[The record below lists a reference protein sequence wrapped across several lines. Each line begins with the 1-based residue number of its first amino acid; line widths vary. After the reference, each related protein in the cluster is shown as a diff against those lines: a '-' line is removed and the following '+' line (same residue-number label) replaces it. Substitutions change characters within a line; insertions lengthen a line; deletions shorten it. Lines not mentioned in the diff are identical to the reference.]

1 MMNKGGTKKE
11 NKIAKFFRSTKSE
24 IKKIVWPTWSETVK
38 KTLIVIGFVVLL
50 AILIA
55 ALDLLFNVS
64 IVRWFTK

>member
-1 MMNKGGTKKE
+1 MKKLD
-11 NKIAKFFRSTKSE
+11 NSISICGISTDSRHT
-24 IKKIVWPTWSETVK
+24 VNETVK
-38 KTLIVIGFVVLL
+38 KTLIVIGFVVLF

>member
-24 IKKIVWPTWSETVK
+24 IKKIVWPTWNETVK
-38 KTLIVIGFVVLL
+38 KTLIVIGFVVLF